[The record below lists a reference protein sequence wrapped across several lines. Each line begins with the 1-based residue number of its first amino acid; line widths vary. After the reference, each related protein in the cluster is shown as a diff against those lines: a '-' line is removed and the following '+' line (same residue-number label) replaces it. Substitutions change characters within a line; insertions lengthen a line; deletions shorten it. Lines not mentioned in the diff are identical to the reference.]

1 MSQAV
6 VKYLKSESE
15 SYEVNSIP
23 EYFNVTSNH
32 WWAHC
37 SLDVIGWWSS
47 LPPFWSKWL
56 PMAHSA

>member
-15 SYEVNSIP
+15 SCEVNGIP

-32 WWAHC
+32 
-37 SLDVIGWWSS
+37 
-47 LPPFWSKWL
+47 
-56 PMAHSA
+56 